1 MKDEDEHGDE
11 VCDAEYW
18 IVVELLVVSAIVR
31 EQEVEVSVNNGVLS
45 DAVTV
50 I

>member
-1 MKDEDEHGDE
+1 MKDEYGHGDE

-18 IVVELLVVSAIVR
+18 IEVELLVVSVIVR
-31 EQEVEVSVNNGVLS
+31 EQEVEVSVNNGVLL
-45 DAVTV
+45 DAGTV